1 MTNNKKNIII
11 LIILIII
18 TILLL
23 YYKYANFNNVD
34 IEHFNNTERI
44 DVFLMLGVKK
54 NDIINYFDNFI
65 NFDLIKSPIKKLRE
79 NTWNGFFYKLEY
91 IKDNNISNIVLK
103 STVDDDS
110 DNLIYEY
117 VVGLFLNKQLSIF
130 PCFIETYGLYTYKN
144 KEYWEK
150 NKNSNELDITM
161 LKNSLNIIPN
171 EDLVNKGCEKY
182 TAILLQ
188 CVDNA
193 ITLKDSIQNK
203 DIVNYE
209 LLNILFQIY
218 LPLSTLSDIFIHDD
232 LHCKNVILYKPY
244 NNKYI
249 KYHYHLI
256 SGINIVFKSQ
266 YIAKI
271 IDYGNS
277 YFIDGNNGNNGTEKF
292 YKKICISGGC
302 EQDCYKY
309 SINKD
314 YKRKLLR
321 DYLMREIIL
330 DIEKNNENNEN
341 NEIKELLK
349 NIQCNENI
357 NVICENLIN
366 SFIYDDN
373 LNDINN
379 NYFKKYEKM
388 GDLYIF
394 QDGQKMKYVEK

>member
-18 TILLL
+18 TFLLL
-23 YYKYANFNNVD
+23 YYKYINFNNFD
-34 IEHFNNTERI
+34 IEHFNNKDFI
-44 DVFLMLGVKK
+44 KNDVCLMIGVKK

-65 NFDLIKSPIKKLRE
+65 NFDLIKSPIKKLRI

-91 IKDNNISNIVLK
+91 IKNNHIANIILK
-103 STVDDDS
+103 STVAEVS

-117 VVGLFLNKQLSIF
+117 IVGLFLNKQLEIF
-130 PCFIETYGLYTYKN
+130 PCFIETYGLYCYKN

-150 NKNSNELDITM
+150 NKNSNEMDITV

-182 TAILLQ
+182 LAILLQ

-193 ITLKDSIQNK
+193 ITLKDSIKNK

-232 LHCKNVILYKPY
+232 LHCKNVLIYKPH
-244 NNKYI
+244 NDKYI

-271 IDYGNS
+271 IDYGNT
-277 YFIDGNNGNNGTEKF
+277 YFVDKDNGTDKF
-292 YKKICISGGC
+292 YEKICKRSEC
-302 EQDCYKY
+302 KDDCYKY
-309 SINKD
+309 NIHKD

-321 DYLMREIIL
+321 DYLVDEIIL
-330 DIEKNNENNEN
+330 DIEKNTENTEK
-341 NEIKELLK
+341 KELLK
-349 NIQCNENI
+349 NIQCNKNI
-357 NVICENLIN
+357 NTICENLIN
-366 SFIYDDN
+366 SFIHDEN
-373 LNDINN
+373 LNNINDS
-379 NYFKKYEKM
+379 YFKKYKKM

-394 QDGQKMKYVEK
+394 QDGRKMKYIEK